1 MHLRH
6 FPTVLLAS
14 TVLFLTGC
22 GGSKYPPC
30 IPVSGK
36 VLLNRQP
43 VAEAQVTFHPKNGTL
58 TTLPMAIT
66 NEKGEFTLTT
76 FTERDGAPEGEY
88 VVTVELKQLVQQ
100 GEEKTRSGRNLLPA
114 DYANPKKSTLKATVK
129 PGDNTP
135 NILELVR

>member
-1 MHLRH
+1 M
-6 FPTVLLAS
+6 S
-14 TVLFLTGC
+14 TVLFMGGC
-22 GGSKYPPC
+22 GGSKYPLC

-36 VLLNRQP
+36 VLLNKQP

-76 FTERDGAPEGEY
+76 FTERDGAPEGDY

-100 GEEKTRSGRNLLPA
+100 GEERTRSGRNLLPGV
-114 DYANPKKSTLKATVK
+114 YANSKKSALKATVK
-129 PGDNTP
+129 PGNTAP
-135 NILELVR
+135 IIVELVR